1 LCKNKCLC
9 LKEAKVIHGKIF
21 GNQILARG
29 ANWLL
34 VPVLSAILVVAAC
47 TTPVEMPTQYVV
59 DDLGRLVVIDGT
71 PQRIISLAP
80 SNTEILFA
88 LGLGDEVVGVTMYC
102 DYPAQAQD
110 KEKVGDYYGPD
121 IEKIIALD
129 PDLVLATDFHR
140 FDLIPALEQ
149 QGIAVLAVAPQTL
162 DDVLASIEKIGEIAG
177 KEAEA
182 LQLVTEMTRKI
193 QAVEEQTKELEQK
206 PSVLYMTWHDPMWTV
221 GRDTWIDDLI
231 SVAGG
236 VNIFSQN
243 FEGGAMVQIEWVILQ
258 NPEIIITSEWSYDW
272 ALNATELASTNA
284 SQTGRIYTFNDD
296 LAQRPGPRLAQGL
309 DWFAYLFHPEIFEEP
324 ED

>member
-1 LCKNKCLC
+1 
-9 LKEAKVIHGKIF
+9 VIHKKTF
-21 GNQILARG
+21 GNQILCRG
-29 ANWLL
+29 TNWFLVLL
-34 VPVLSAILVVAAC
+34 LSAVLVLAAC
-47 TTPVEMPTQYVV
+47 TTPVETPTEYVV
-59 DDLGRLVVIDGT
+59 DDLGRMVAINGT
-71 PQRIISLAP
+71 PQRIVSLAP

-88 LGLGDEVVGVTMYC
+88 LGLGDEVVAVTMYC
-102 DYPAQAQD
+102 DYPAQALD

-121 IEKIIALD
+121 IEKIVALQ

-149 QGIAVLAVAPQTL
+149 QGFAVFAVAPQTL
-162 DDVLASIEKIGEIAG
+162 NDVLESIERIGEITG

-182 LQLVTEMTRKI
+182 LQLVNEMISKI
-193 QAVEEQTKELEQK
+193 EAVEEQARAVEQK

-231 SVAGG
+231 NIAGG

-258 NPEIIITSEWSYDW
+258 NPEVIITSEWSYDW
-272 ALNATELASTNA
+272 ALNATELASTSA
-284 SQTGRIYTFNDD
+284 SQTGRIHTFDDD
-296 LAQRPGPRLAQGL
+296 LAQRPGPRLVQGL
-309 DWFAYLFHPEIFEEP
+309 DWFAYLIHPDIFEEP